1 MLNVPAPVVHHVQ
14 VLRHVASSLQAYM
27 QPQLTADVQQQQ
39 QQQQQGSKDSAA
51 AAAAAA
57 TSSSPSGSVHAHG
70 LAAAAAAAAN
80 LTAKAEHPP
89 VAKPAADTTTSS
101 SSSKDGS
108 AAAAAAAA
116 PQPRVMLLCGA
127 DLLATINKPGVWKDP
142 DVILQEHGIVCICRA
157 GTDVEALFQHP
168 DTVLGRHRDKVVI
181 VQEPVQNVISS
192 SMVRWLLAHAS
203 PVRYL
208 VPDAVLGYIQQQHL
222 YSTYTEMPGALHV

>member
-1 MLNVPAPVVHHVQ
+1 VQ

-27 QPQLTADVQQQQ
+27 QPQLTADVEQQ

-51 AAAAAA
+51 AAA
-57 TSSSPSGSVHAHG
+57 TSSSPSGPVHAHG

-89 VAKPAADTTTSS
+89 VAKPAADTTTTSSSSS

-142 DVILQEHGIVCICRA
+142 DVMLQEHGIVCICRA

-168 DTVLGRHRDKVVI
+168 YTVLGRHRDKVII

>member
-1 MLNVPAPVVHHVQ
+1 VILCVQ

-27 QPQLTADVQQQQ
+27 QPQLTTEL
-39 QQQQQGSKDSAA
+39 QQQQQGSKAPAAA

-57 TSSSPSGSVHAHG
+57 TSSSATGSVHAHG

-80 LTAKAEHPP
+80 LTAKAEHPA
-89 VAKPAADTTTSS
+89 AKPAPGTTTTTATTTS

-108 AAAAAAAA
+108 AAAESAAAAA
-116 PQPRVMLLCGA
+116 AAAQPRVMLLCGA

-168 DTVLGRHRDKVVI
+168 NSVLGRHRDKVVV

-208 VPDAVLGYIQQQHL
+208 VPDAVLGYIHQHGL
-222 YSTYTEMPGALHV
+222 YSTYTEGAGVLHV